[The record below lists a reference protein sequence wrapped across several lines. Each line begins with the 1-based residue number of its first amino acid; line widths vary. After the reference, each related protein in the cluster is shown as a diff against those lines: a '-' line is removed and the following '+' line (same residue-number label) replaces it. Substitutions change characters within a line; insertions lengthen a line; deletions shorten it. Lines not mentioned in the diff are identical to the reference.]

1 MKNNIVE
8 IRIPTKSGKVVSQ
21 RINKIDM
28 LNELHRRVRKN
39 ENGVRMYFQ
48 QAGVPLKND
57 ESVELTDVRNL
68 YESNYGQFSAMMEFL
83 YPDIVA
89 LEKANAEGGETNAN
103 QGEQTKEKEKSSIDW
118 IGTSGKI
125 VCALGESLQEWSQS
139 KKKDNSNELAL
150 QQAKSKAE
158 LAEQKEKSS
167 NKTLWIVLA
176 VVAVMLVAGVFIIKR
191 K

>member
-1 MKNNIVE
+1 MENNIVE
-8 IRIPTKSGKVVSQ
+8 IRIPTKSGRVVSQ

-28 LNELHRRVRKN
+28 FNELRRRVKAN
-39 ENGVRMYFQ
+39 ENGVRMYFK

-57 ESVELTDVRNL
+57 ESIELTDVRNL
-68 YESNYGQFSAMMEFL
+68 YESNPGQFSAMMDFL
-83 YPDIVA
+83 YPDIIA
-89 LEKANAEGGETNAN
+89 LEKANADGETDAN
-103 QGEQTKEKEKSSIDW
+103 KGEQTEEKEKSSFNW
-118 IGTSGKI
+118 QALVGGLMQGAGSALSTMGT
-125 VCALGESLQEWSQS
+125 
-139 KKKDNSNELAL
+139 KDNSNELAL
-150 QQAKSKAE
+150 QQAKSQAE

>member
-1 MKNNIVE
+1 MENNIVE
-8 IRIPTKSGKVVSQ
+8 IRIPTKSGRVVSQ

-28 LNELHRRVRKN
+28 FNELRRRVKAN

-68 YESNYGQFSAMMEFL
+68 YESNPGQFSAMMDFL

-89 LEKANAEGGETNAN
+89 LEKANAEGETDAN
-103 QGEQTKEKEKSSIDW
+103 QGEQTEEKEKSSFNW
-118 IGTSGKI
+118 QALVGGLMQGAGSALSTMGT
-125 VCALGESLQEWSQS
+125 
-139 KKKDNSNELAL
+139 KDNSNELAL
-150 QQAKSKAE
+150 QQAKSQAE

-176 VVAVMLVAGVFIIKR
+176 VVAVMLVAGIFIIKR

>member
-1 MKNNIVE
+1 MENNIVE

-28 LNELHRRVRKN
+28 FNELLRRVKAN

-68 YESNYGQFSAMMEFL
+68 YESNPDQFSAMMDFL

-89 LEKANAEGGETNAN
+89 LEKANAEGETDN
-103 QGEQTKEKEKSSIDW
+103 QEENVEKKEKSSFNWQALVGGIMQGAGGALST
-118 IGTSGKI
+118 IGT
-125 VCALGESLQEWSQS
+125 
-139 KKKDNSNELAL
+139 DNSNELAL
-150 QQAKSKAE
+150 QQAKSQAE

>member
-1 MKNNIVE
+1 MENNIVE

-28 LNELHRRVRKN
+28 FNELLRRVRKN

-68 YESNYGQFSAMMEFL
+68 YESNPGQFSAMMDFL

-89 LEKANAEGGETNAN
+89 LEKANAEGETDAK
-103 QGEQTKEKEKSSIDW
+103 QGEQTEEKEKSSFNWQALVGGIMQGAGGALST
-118 IGTSGKI
+118 IGT
-125 VCALGESLQEWSQS
+125 
-139 KKKDNSNELAL
+139 DNSNELAL
-150 QQAKSKAE
+150 QQAKSQAE

-167 NKTLWIVLA
+167 NKTLWIVLG